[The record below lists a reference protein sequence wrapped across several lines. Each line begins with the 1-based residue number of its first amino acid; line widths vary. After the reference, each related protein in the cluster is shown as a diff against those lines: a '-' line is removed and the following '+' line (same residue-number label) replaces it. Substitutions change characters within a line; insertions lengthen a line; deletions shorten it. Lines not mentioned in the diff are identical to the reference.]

1 MAGSSKKK
9 LMDIL
14 NNDLMEPVLKELPVG
29 QNVVGGEE
37 DEGEDGDEDVGDVA
51 GHVGFVF
58 LLPCNMVRSFGFY
71 CR

>member
-37 DEGEDGDEDVGDVA
+37 DEGGDG
-51 GHVGFVF
+51 
-58 LLPCNMVRSFGFY
+58 
-71 CR
+71 